1 MMSFL
6 AFIFLTGARQ
16 LSCPPAILIDAVHLT
31 AILEAVVILYRRA
44 RPCRR

>member
-6 AFIFLTGARQ
+6 AFIF
-16 LSCPPAILIDAVHLT
+16 LT